1 MADEKESSDSENK
14 NSGHGK
20 LLIIIIILLV
30 LLLAGGGAFVAMTM
44 MNPPQQQE
52 QQQQQQ
58 PQPQAAALG
67 PPSFMV
73 LEPFIITL
81 KSDARPRYMQIK
93 QSLMVR
99 DETVIATLEA
109 YRPLIRNEVI
119 NYLGSLSFEEVK
131 AGGVTEI
138 IRAET
143 LARVNAL
150 LDKERVGARV
160 EDCLI
165 TDLVIQ

>member
-52 QQQQQQ
+52 QQQQ
-58 PQPQAAALG
+58 PQPQVTALA

-81 KSDARPRYMQIK
+81 KSDVRPRYMQIK

>member
-1 MADEKESSDSENK
+1 MADEKESSASEDK
-14 NSGHGK
+14 NSGNSK

-30 LLLAGGGAFVAMTM
+30 LLLAGGGGFVAMTM
-44 MNPPQQQE
+44 MAPKE
-52 QQQQQQ
+52 QPQQQQQ
-58 PQPQAAALG
+58 PQPQQPVAAVA
-67 PPSFMV
+67 PPSFMM

-93 QSLMVR
+93 LSWMVR
-99 DETVIATLEA
+99 DETVITILEA

-119 NYLGSLSFEEVK
+119 NYLGSLSYEQVK

-160 EDCLI
+160 DDCLI